1 MLNII
6 LKRFLLLVTLLISSY
21 SFSEEIPVTTDSRIK
36 TLVYNVNEIHQLK
49 FHYGYQSYIEFAESE
64 KIETISIGES
74 FAWRLTPMGQR
85 LFVRPLEVSAH
96 TNMTI
101 ITNKRTYHFDIRS
114 GEYDGKIDEELVYV
128 VRFYYPE
135 VLEEVVRTPAIKA
148 ANLQRPD
155 KKRAALKPKFEGLP
169 SKRSIYGRVDKRYS
183 EILKGGSQRNFDYKI
198 IGESY
203 DIMPKK
209 VFNDKNRTYLQ
220 FKNGNLVIPSI
231 FAVDIF
237 GNERPL
243 NYIIEDDFVVV
254 ETVELQFSL
263 RLSNSLLC
271 LFNDNMG
278 K

>member
-6 LKRFLLLVTLLISSY
+6 FKRFLLLVTLLISSY

-49 FHYGYQSYIEFAESE
+49 FHYGYQSYIEFAENE

-135 VLEEVVRTPAIKA
+135 VLEEVVRTPVTKM
-148 ANLQRPD
+148 ANLQPPD
-155 KKRAALKPKFEGLP
+155 NKRVALKPKFEGLP
-169 SKRSIYGRVDKRYS
+169 SKRNIYDRVDKEYS

-271 LFNDNMG
+271 LFNDNMA

>member
-6 LKRFLLLVTLLISSY
+6 FKRFLLLVTLLISSY

-49 FHYGYQSYIEFAESE
+49 FHYGYQSYIEFAENE

-135 VLEEVVRTPAIKA
+135 VLEEVVRTPVTKM
-148 ANLQRPD
+148 ANLQPPD
-155 KKRAALKPKFEGLP
+155 NKRVALKPKFEGLP
-169 SKRSIYGRVDKRYS
+169 SKRNIYDRVDKEYS

>member
-6 LKRFLLLVTLLISSY
+6 FKRFLLLVTLLISSY

-49 FHYGYQSYIEFAESE
+49 FHYGYQSYIEFAENE

-135 VLEEVVRTPAIKA
+135 VLEEVVRTPVTKM
-148 ANLQRPD
+148 ANLQPPD
-155 KKRAALKPKFEGLP
+155 NKRVALKPKFEGLP
-169 SKRSIYGRVDKRYS
+169 SKRNIYDRVDKEYS

-254 ETVELQFSL
+254 GDCRVAI
-263 RLSNSLLC
+263 
-271 LFNDNMG
+271 
-278 K
+278 